1 MNSKKEAT
9 SYKANGIVQA
19 NIEKCV
25 EIIESSFLK
34 DYFSDSLTDIQYNGD
49 TFYAQDNEI
58 GRFKLEIEMDN
69 DDVLAIIKQIANYS
83 LQPFSV
89 QNPILDVSFG
99 NYRLNAMH
107 PSLARS
113 KNEKVVTFSLRK
125 ISPTLK
131 IKNDDPILCPHEV
144 HELLKVLILNY
155 QSIIISGLIGSGK
168 TELQKYLVSKMNPA
182 DRIII
187 IEDSYETYLK
197 ELYPGRDITSWIV
210 SQQQDNLN
218 DLIKA
223 SLRNNPDWIIIAETR
238 GQEAFE
244 LVQSIATGHPMITT
258 IHSDSAKN
266 SLHRLIKLFQKNID
280 FSEQNMLQDIAKNL
294 KIGIHI
300 EKRFENNKIVRFIS
314 EIIEYIPTKNGYSC
328 NYLYQIKNNNERV
341 YGTMSPFLL
350 EKLKYNNEFFEDIA
364 MFIKEETK

>member
-1 MNSKKEAT
+1 MNLKKEF
-9 SYKANGIVQA
+9 KNNGIVQA

-34 DYFSDSLTDIQYNGD
+34 DYFSDTLTDIQYNGNH
-49 TFYAQDNEI
+49 FYAQDNEI
-58 GRFKLEIEMDN
+58 GRFKLNIEMDN
-69 DDVLAIIKQIANYS
+69 EEVLSMIKQIANYS

-125 ISPTLK
+125 IAPILK
-131 IKNDDPILCPHEV
+131 IKENDPTLCPQAV
-144 HELLKVLILNY
+144 HNLLKVLLLNY
-155 QSIIISGLIGSGK
+155 QSIIISGITGSGK
-168 TELQKYLVSKMNPA
+168 TELQKYLVSKMNVN

-197 ELYPGRDITSWIV
+197 ELYPHRDITSWII
-210 SQQQDNLN
+210 SHQTENLN

-223 SLRNNPDWIIIAETR
+223 SLRNNPDWIIVAETR
-238 GQEAFE
+238 GNEAFE

-280 FSEQNMLQDIAKNL
+280 FTEQNMLQDIAKNL
-294 KIGIHI
+294 KIGLHI
-300 EKRFENNKIVRFIS
+300 EKRFENNKIIRFIS
-314 EIIEYIPTKNGYSC
+314 EVIEYVPSTDGYNC
-328 NYLYQIKNNNERV
+328 NFLYQIKNNNDAI
-341 YGTMSPFLL
+341 YGTMSPFLF
-350 EKLKYNNEFFEDIA
+350 EKLKFNKEYFNDISQ
-364 MFIKEETK
+364 FIKEEQNE